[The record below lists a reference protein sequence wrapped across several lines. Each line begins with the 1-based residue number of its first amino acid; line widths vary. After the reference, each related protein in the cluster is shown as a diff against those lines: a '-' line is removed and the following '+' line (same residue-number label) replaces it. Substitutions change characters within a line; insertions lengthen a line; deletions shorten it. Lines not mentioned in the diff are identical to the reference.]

1 MPLTQGYT
9 TRDGERKG
17 YYRWGEQGTM
27 YLYTPGDEA
36 ERERA
41 KRRALKQGRAIK
53 SRQNR

>member
-1 MPLTQGYT
+1 MPINQGYT

-17 YYRWGEQGTM
+17 YYRWGEEGTM

-41 KRRALKQGRAIK
+41 KERARKQGRAIK
-53 SRQNR
+53 ARQNR